1 MHTLIID
8 DEKHCRD
15 SLFIM
20 LSKYC
25 PDITVV
31 DQCPDANTAL
41 RSIQQYQPDLLFLDI
56 EMPGMNGFELLE
68 NCPERD
74 FEIIF
79 VTAYNEYAIQAIRH
93 SALDYLLKPVISE
106 DLVQAVDRAIR
117 AGRQHLSTAK
127 VTRLLQLLQ
136 QQKTAQRIAL
146 PTVDGI
152 MIVDLQ
158 DILYCESE
166 NNYTRL
172 YLTNDKFIFVA
183 KTLKK
188 IEALLSIDPDFFRIH
203 HSFIVNMRFVRQY
216 RKGDGGMIVLSNGK
230 NIPISRIRRQEL
242 FARLEKL

>member
-25 PDITVV
+25 PAITVV
-31 DQCPDANTAL
+31 DQCPDVRTAL
-41 RSIQQYQPDLLFLDI
+41 KSIQQYQPDLLFLDI
-56 EMPGMNGFELLE
+56 EMPGMNGFELLK
-68 NCPERD
+68 NCPDSD
-74 FEIIF
+74 FKVIF

-93 SALDYLLKPVISE
+93 SALDYLLKPVINE
-106 DLVQAVDRAIR
+106 ELIQAVDKAVQV
-117 AGRQHLSTAK
+117 GQQHLSAAK
-127 VTRLLQLLQ
+127 VTRLLQSLQ
-136 QQKTAQRIAL
+136 QRTPQRIAL

-172 YLTNDKFIFVA
+172 YLTNDKMIFVA

-188 IEALLSIDPDFFRIH
+188 IETLLSVDPDFFRIH

-216 RKGDGGMIVLSNGK
+216 LKGDGGMVVLANGK
-230 NIPISRIRRQEL
+230 NVPISRVKRQEL
-242 FARLEKL
+242 FSRLERL